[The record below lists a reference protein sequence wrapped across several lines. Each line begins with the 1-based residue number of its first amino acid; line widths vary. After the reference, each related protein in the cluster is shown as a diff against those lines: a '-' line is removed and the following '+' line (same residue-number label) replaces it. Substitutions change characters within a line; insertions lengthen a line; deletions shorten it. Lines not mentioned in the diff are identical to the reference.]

1 MGCFVFSH
9 GGLKAPASLKKG
21 EGIRFSGPAAFK
33 LQAKGWPKS
42 SLVVPKLAAGFN
54 LQLWPKAKRPSD
66 AAGWPSGQTEPA
78 CWRRA
83 EQTCEPQSV
92 APAEGGRPQKKAPI
106 LRQNRGYTIY
116 VSGD

>member
-1 MGCFVFSH
+1 
-9 GGLKAPASLKKG
+9 LKKG

-66 AAGWPSGQTEPA
+66 VQQWPSGQTQRAQPA
-78 CWRRA
+78 QGRA
-83 EQTCEPQSV
+83 NSELRNVAPTSV
-92 APAEGGRPQKKAPI
+92 ARRRPQKNRTRIGYSIIAYVPLWKLQ
-106 LRQNRGYTIY
+106 LR
-116 VSGD
+116 